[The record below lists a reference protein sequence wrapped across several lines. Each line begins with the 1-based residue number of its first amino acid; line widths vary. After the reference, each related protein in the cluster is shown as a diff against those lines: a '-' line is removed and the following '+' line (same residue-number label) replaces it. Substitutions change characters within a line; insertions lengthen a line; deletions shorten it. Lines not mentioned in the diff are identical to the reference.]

1 MIIKNNELEVLR
13 ECKYRVTDIGMAS
26 DNAYLSIVATNNC
39 NKSCIYC
46 INSNT
51 DRTINLDVEKA
62 LKNIKKLV
70 GCYSVKEAVI
80 LGGEPTLHPKLFSL
94 INGLKNVGL
103 RRFGITT
110 NGIVLYENQNYCK
123 KLAKSG
129 VSWIN
134 ISSDTIKDAP
144 KLYCIYQTI
153 KGANPNCKVRINTN
167 VYRGHSDTLEK
178 LNETI
183 LFFSKCCDEMR
194 VSNLI
199 YKDGFSVNPVN
210 HPDMKNIVP
219 NDDEY
224 DDLFGKYIR
233 QESEKYTVIENPAAL
248 GFVRYYLI
256 PSPTPVILNWNIGSK
271 VSEQICENDIQNR
284 KVNTFKCLVTG
295 DISLSWNTN
304 NIIRF

>member
-1 MIIKNNELEVLR
+1 MGLV
-13 ECKYRVTDIGMAS
+13 S

-51 DRTINLDVEKA
+51 DRAIDLDVEKA

-70 GCYSVKEAVI
+70 SLYKVKESVI
-80 LGGEPTLHPKLFSL
+80 LGGEPTLHPKLFTL
-94 INGLKNVGL
+94 IDGLKNTGL

-110 NGIVLYENQNYCK
+110 NGLVLYDKPDYCK

-144 KLYCIYQTI
+144 KLYCICQTI
-153 KGANPNCKVRINTN
+153 KGANPDCKVRINTN

-199 YKDGFSVNPVN
+199 YKDDFSVIAENNPE
-210 HPDMKNIVP
+210 MKNIVL

-224 DDLFGKYIR
+224 IELFEKYIE
-233 QESEKYTVIENPAAL
+233 QESKKYTVIENPAAL
-248 GFVRYYLI
+248 GFVRYCLI

-271 VSEQICENDIQNR
+271 VSDQVCENEIGKR
-284 KVNTFKCLVTG
+284 KINTFKCLVTG

-304 NIIRF
+304 NIIEL